1 MLRVSPLGQGYFTC
15 FLLMSFSFLYYVTAM
30 GMLHQEAW
38 SHQTGARKASNGSK
52 PNSPRLPLNFEQRNN
67 QIPKIWAIFL
77 WMMSGKMAGEPKNQM
92 ALNPPTP
99 ATPAPPDFCS
109 RAMMRSSSSWKM
121 VEDELVN
128 KSRTWQTTE
137 ICKAQN
143 ATNCQKL
150 GENVGLRFGLEA

>member
-1 MLRVSPLGQGYFTC
+1 MDDVWKNGRGT
-15 FLLMSFSFLYYVTAM
+15 
-30 GMLHQEAW
+30 
-38 SHQTGARKASNGSK
+38 KKSNGPKSSNTSYTSYMS
-52 PNSPRLPLNFEQRNN
+52 NS
-67 QIPKIWAIFL
+67 
-77 WMMSGKMAGEPKNQM
+77 SGAAG
-92 ALNPPTP
+92 APPP
-99 ATPAPPDFCS
+99 AAPPDFCS
-109 RAMMRSSSSWKM
+109 RAMMRSSSSWKL